1 MRARPGPVAIM
12 ATGAATAV
20 ASALPTPIGSLS
32 RAICQGLSGGAA
44 GLDLSDLSPVWR
56 ASPDPLFDDDLQLS
70 LYVLYELHYRG
81 FAGVDD
87 AWEWH
92 PQLLRLRG
100 LLEGQFLDGLYRR
113 VGPPAAGDGQDIDL
127 QLRAILDADSG
138 PSLSRFLESRAS
150 LAQFQEFVVHR
161 SAYQLKEADPHSW
174 AIPRLDGRPKAAL
187 LEVQFD
193 EYGEADPE
201 RMHSHLF
208 AQTMS
213 ALSLDSRYGAYLDVL
228 PAITLATVNLM
239 SLFGLHRRWR
249 GAIVGHLAAFE
260 MSSSLPN
267 RRYSNG
273 LLRLGTEARA
283 RRFYDVH
290 VLADAVHEN
299 IAAVDLAGGLV
310 DQDPSLA
317 GDVLFGARCLVSLDA
332 AFAEHLL
339 GCWHDGR
346 GSLRQPVL
354 AGEQ

>member
-1 MRARPGPVAIM
+1 MLAGE
-12 ATGAATAV
+12 AADLEV
-20 ASALPTPIGSLS
+20 N
-32 RAICQGLSGGAA
+32 
-44 GLDLSDLSPVWR
+44 DLSAVWE
-56 ASPDPLFDDDLQLS
+56 ASEGALFDDDLQLS
-70 LYVLYELHYRG
+70 LYILYELHYRG

-87 AWEWH
+87 AWEWQ
-92 PQLLRLRG
+92 PQILNVRG
-100 LLEGQFLDGLYRR
+100 KLERHFLAGLYRR
-113 VGPPAAGDGQDIDL
+113 VGPPEAADGQDMDL
-127 QLRAILDADSG
+127 QLRAVLEADSS

-150 LAQFQEFVVHR
+150 LAQFQEFVIHR

-201 RMHSHLF
+201 RMHSQLF

-213 ALSLDSRYGAYLDVL
+213 ALDLDSRYGAYLDVL
-228 PAITLATVNLM
+228 PAVTLATVNLM

-249 GAIVGHLAAFE
+249 GAIVGHLAGFE

-273 LLRLGTEARA
+273 LLRLGADARA

-299 IAAVDLAGGLV
+299 VAAVDLAGGLV
-310 DQDPSLA
+310 DQDPTLA
-317 GDVLFGARCLVSLDA
+317 GDVIFGARCLVALDA

-339 GCWHDGR
+339 SCWHDGR
-346 GSLRQPVL
+346 SALRQPAL
-354 AGEQ
+354 AV

>member
-1 MRARPGPVAIM
+1 MLGEQTADLDVGDLPVPWG
-12 ATGAATAV
+12 TSEGA
-20 ASALPTPIGSLS
+20 
-32 RAICQGLSGGAA
+32 
-44 GLDLSDLSPVWR
+44 
-56 ASPDPLFDDDLQLS
+56 LFDDDLQLS
-70 LYVLYELHYRG
+70 LYILYELHYRG

-87 AWEWH
+87 EWEWQPH
-92 PQLLRLRG
+92 TLSLRAK
-100 LLEGQFLDGLYRR
+100 LERHFLADLYRR
-113 VGPPAAGDGQDIDL
+113 VGPPEAAESQDMDL
-127 QLRAILDADSG
+127 QLRTVLDADGG

-150 LAQFQEFVVHR
+150 LAQFQEFVIHR

-201 RMHSHLF
+201 RMHSRLF

-213 ALSLDSRYGAYLDVL
+213 ALDLDSRYGAYLDVL
-228 PAITLATVNLM
+228 PAVTLATVNLM

-249 GAIVGHLAAFE
+249 GAIVGHLAGFE

-273 LLRLGTEARA
+273 LLRLGAEAGA

-299 IAAVDLAGGLV
+299 VAAVDLAGGLV
-310 DQDPSLA
+310 AQDPTLT
-317 GDVLFGARCLVSLDA
+317 GDVLFGARCLVALDA

-339 GCWHDGR
+339 GCWQDGR
-346 GSLRQPVL
+346 STLRQPAL
-354 AGEQ
+354 AL